1 MKEKRTNKE
10 IAFHISKVS
19 ISVNLLLA
27 FVKFFAGIIG
37 RSAAMVSD
45 AIHSASDIFSTLI
58 VMVGV
63 GMAAKESD
71 EDHPYGHDRLEC
83 IASVV
88 LAVVLLGTG
97 IGIGIDGIQTI
108 VTGNYEN
115 LEIPTRLPLFVAVM
129 SIVIKEWMYWY
140 TKAGAKKINSG
151 ALLADAWHHRT
162 DALSSVGAFIG
173 ILGARMGYPI
183 CDSIACVVICVF
195 IVKAAFDVF
204 KDAMDKM
211 VDKSCDE
218 ETTQRIETAIMTVDG
233 VEQLDMLQTRLFG
246 SRIYVDV
253 EIATDGNRSL
263 FEAHKIAEAV
273 HNCIEQTFPQVKHCM
288 VHVNPL

>member
-71 EDHPYGHDRLEC
+71 EEHPYGHDRLEC

-108 VTGNYEN
+108 ATGNYEN
-115 LEIPTRLPLFVAVM
+115 LEIPTRLPLIAAVI

-140 TKAGAKKINSG
+140 TRAGAKKINSG

-218 ETTQRIETAIMTVDG
+218 ETTQRIETTIMTVDG

-253 EIATDGNRSL
+253 EIATDGNRNL
-263 FEAHKIAEAV
+263 FEAHKIAEEV